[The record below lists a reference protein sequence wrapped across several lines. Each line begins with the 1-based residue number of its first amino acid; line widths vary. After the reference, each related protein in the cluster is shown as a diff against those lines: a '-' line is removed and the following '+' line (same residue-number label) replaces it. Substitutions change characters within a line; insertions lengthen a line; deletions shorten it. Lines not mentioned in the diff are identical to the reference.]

1 MKAIRN
7 KLGSMKNA
15 ITRSGTGKNNAPNP
29 ARPSA
34 PPRRIVPS
42 RGPMTAIGGRPVSD
56 FSKMEKLPSQQDFQN
71 FVRRQDDEL
80 RRLYAEITDEQ
91 NIRAMATGVQG
102 AQQNDSARKSHVQQI
117 TRELNEYFQRLTNI
131 VDTIER
137 ERQSITTV
145 VNEEKR
151 QLAEIEAKMKNKAEL
166 ADLRK
171 EQASDVRQK
180 FGANFHS
187 SFLGLWKP
195 LHPNT
200 RGVLY
205 TVSTVLMLV
214 AVASVGYLVISNR
227 SQISPAKTTTV
238 NTKGSG
244 VPANSLFNETDNYG
258 RVAGGALKLRSKK

>member
-1 MKAIRN
+1 MKWPFRKKKQN
-7 KLGSMKNA
+7 KP
-15 ITRSGTGKNNAPNP
+15 APAQA
-29 ARPSA
+29 ARTASA
-34 PPRRIVPS
+34 PPRRIMPS
-42 RGPMTAIGGRPVSD
+42 RGPMAAIGARNASD
-56 FSKMEKLPSQQDFQN
+56 FSKLNQLPSQQDFQN
-71 FVRRQDDEL
+71 FLRRQDDEL

-91 NIRAMATGVQG
+91 NIRAIATGVQG

-117 TRELNEYFQRLTNI
+117 TNELNEYFQRLNNI
-131 VDTIER
+131 AETIER

-145 VNEEKR
+145 VREEKR
-151 QLAEIEAKMKNKAEL
+151 QLEEIQGKMKDKNEL

-180 FGANFHS
+180 FGADYHS
-187 SFLGLWKP
+187 SMLGLWKP

-214 AVASVGYLVISNR
+214 AVASVGYLVMSNR
-227 SQISPAKTTTV
+227 SQISPARTTTV

>member
-1 MKAIRN
+1 MNRLFRKKGNPVA
-7 KLGSMKNA
+7 
-15 ITRSGTGKNNAPNP
+15 RSIK
-29 ARPSA
+29 
-34 PPRRIVPS
+34 PS

-56 FSKMEKLPSQQDFQN
+56 FTKMEKLPSQQDFQN

-80 RRLYAEITDEQ
+80 RRLYADITDEQ
-91 NIRAMATGVQG
+91 NILAVATGVQG
-102 AQQNDSARKSHVQQI
+102 AQQNDSARKNQVRQI
-117 TRELNEYFQRLTNI
+117 TQELNEYFQRLNSI

-151 QLAEIEAKMKNKAEL
+151 QLAEIQAKMKSKAEL

-180 FGANFHS
+180 FGADYHS
-187 SFLGLWKP
+187 SVLGLWKP
-195 LHPNT
+195 LHENT

-205 TVSTVLMLV
+205 TVSTVLMLI
-214 AVASVGYLVISNR
+214 AVASVGYLIMSNR
-227 SQISPAKTTTV
+227 SQISPAKTTTL

-244 VPANSLFNETDNYG
+244 VPADSLFNETNNYG
-258 RVAGGALKLRSKK
+258 KVAGGALKLRAKK